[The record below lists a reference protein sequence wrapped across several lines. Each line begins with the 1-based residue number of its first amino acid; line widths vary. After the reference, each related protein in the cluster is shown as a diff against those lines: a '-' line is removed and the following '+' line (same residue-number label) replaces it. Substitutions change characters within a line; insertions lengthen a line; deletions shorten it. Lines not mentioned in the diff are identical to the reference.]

1 MHAMNHSR
9 RLFTTLLSSLLLLT
23 LSSCALLQPQGSAPL
38 PGGGRWQ
45 PLSPALLPVDF
56 DALQRIDFEIGEQR
70 AVWLFSM
77 EKRGDRLAL
86 VATTPD
92 GTALFQLQQ
101 HGTTVTITPSPLL
114 PPQWKPEIVLMEL
127 QLALWPSAAIAA
139 NLPPAL
145 QWQPTASGFELRRA
159 DTVETAIE
167 RAADEAWRQPVALTQ
182 RRWNYHYRVTP
193 LEFSAP

>member
-1 MHAMNHSR
+1 MQFMSHSR
-9 RLFTTLLSSLLLLT
+9 RLFTALLSSLLLLT
-23 LSSCALLQPQGSAPL
+23 LGSCALLQPQGSAPL

-45 PLSPALLPVDF
+45 PLSPALLAADF
-56 DALQRIDFEIGEQR
+56 DALQRIDFEIGTQR

-101 HGTTVTITPSPLL
+101 HGTAVTITPSPLL
-114 PPQWKPEIVLMEL
+114 PPQWKPEVVLMEL
-127 QLALWPSAAIAA
+127 QLALWPSEVIAA
-139 NLPPAL
+139 NLSPAL
-145 QWQPTASGFELRRA
+145 QWQKTANGFELRRG
-159 DTVETAIE
+159 DRIEIAIE
-167 RAADEAWRQPVALTQ
+167 RAASEPWRQPVTLTQ

-193 LEFSAP
+193 LEFSTP